1 VDVGIVAYDKKGHP
15 VKDLKAEDFEVF
27 DNGRKQDVRFFSQF
41 TTGTPVAPPGD
52 AAPGSTFSNHAADP
66 ATAAT
71 TPSETGATILLIDES
86 HIAWPD
92 MSHARQEILRF
103 LGTLAPGERVGLYTM
118 TGLGFRVLQE
128 ITTDHAALIAKLQ
141 KWMPSAQS
149 ASQAQ
154 EEETRNR
161 QSFDEV
167 HNVSDLNSVNGNQI
181 DVPDAQTPVDPQL
194 LTMGSNPARASLI
207 ILAGVAR
214 HLSAVTG
221 HKNLVWVSS
230 DNVFADWQNQQVGID
245 KGPRQVDSFALHAQ
259 EAMNDAHVAV
269 FPMDVSQ
276 LESAAITAD
285 VRTRNVELNQAAQ
298 ENATLGGGSV
308 PRIEAPGRITAEMQQ
323 DLHPIQEP
331 IVQVAQ
337 ATGGRI
343 IRRAGDLSAALAG
356 VVEDGHA
363 IYQVSFYPHGPADD
377 QYHTILVKLSGKHNG
392 LTLRYRTG
400 YLFAKEPATLK
411 DRFQQAVW
419 RPRDVTEVSVSAAV
433 TPLPPLT
440 NPPANPSANVKI
452 DIQAGD
458 LGLQQQAGRW
468 MDKLDI
474 FFIQRDDAGLHA
486 QVEGQTLGLR
496 LRPSTYQNLLS
507 AGVPFERFV
516 QLRPGMASLR
526 VLVVDENSGRM
537 GSITIP
543 APALTATH

>member
-1 VDVGIVAYDKKGHP
+1 
-15 VKDLKAEDFEVF
+15 
-27 DNGRKQDVRFFSQF
+27 
-41 TTGTPVAPPGD
+41 
-52 AAPGSTFSNHAADP
+52 
-66 ATAAT
+66 
-71 TPSETGATILLIDES
+71 
-86 HIAWPD
+86 

-440 NPPANPSANVKI
+440 NFPANPSANVKI